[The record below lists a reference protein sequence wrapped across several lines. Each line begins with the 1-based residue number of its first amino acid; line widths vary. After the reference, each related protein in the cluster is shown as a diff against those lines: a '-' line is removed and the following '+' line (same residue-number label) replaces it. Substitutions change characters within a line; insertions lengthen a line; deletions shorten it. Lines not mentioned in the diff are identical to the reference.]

1 MGQGNTVVSHFV
13 VQRGDFTVAIAYVFP
28 VACAVLLSMRA
39 REDFG
44 CAENCLRLSK

>member
-13 VQRGDFTVAIAYVFP
+13 VQRAVLSVAIACAP
-28 VACAVLLSMRA
+28 AARAVLLSMRA
-39 REDFG
+39 SEDFG

>member
-39 REDFG
+39 REDFTFLG
-44 CAENCLRLSK
+44 VLKIVCG